1 MRNMV
6 DGDTFCEL
14 TTTIII
20 FTKILQSSL
29 KTSSCKPQALLMFNI
44 MKYVFAKC
52 HKKLFDRMLF
62 FYTCSQEIVN
72 SFTHFHCRP
81 PRVKFAALIEKL
93 PLHYIQL
100 WDTTQT

>member
-1 MRNMV
+1 MKNMV

-14 TTTIII
+14 ATTIII

-29 KTSSCKPQALLMFNI
+29 ETSSCKPRALLMFDI
-44 MKYVFAKC
+44 MKYVFTWF
-52 HKKLFDRMLF
+52 HKKFP
-62 FYTCSQEIVN
+62 
-72 SFTHFHCRP
+72 HFHCGP